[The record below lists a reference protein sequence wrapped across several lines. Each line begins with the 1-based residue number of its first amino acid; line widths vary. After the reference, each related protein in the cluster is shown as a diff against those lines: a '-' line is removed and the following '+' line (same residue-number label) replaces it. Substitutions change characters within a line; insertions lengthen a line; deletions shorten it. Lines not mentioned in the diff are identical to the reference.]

1 MVLEPVLFKTLA
13 SELSR
18 RTYVRLMALTAWE
31 GIGGHGGHM
40 AGRRGQSSMEGKS
53 SLLRRDRLWENPA
66 AQAPGDA
73 AGSLSPTSAAG
84 SRRAQNRRK
93 QSSGPTH
100 KSWLPALGTEQSDS
114 STQRILAVFQVR
126 GSTRQRGQLSPE
138 PREGAGCRLPGRVLS
153 CPGSGCCPHHKLLS
167 TPLKLAMAPCGP

>member
-1 MVLEPVLFKTLA
+1 MGDTWQGEGDRVAWRGSRVCSGETGSGRTQLPRLLGTLQGA
-13 SELSR
+13 S
-18 RTYVRLMALTAWE
+18 
-31 GIGGHGGHM
+31 
-40 AGRRGQSSMEGKS
+40 
-53 SLLRRDRLWENPA
+53 P
-66 AQAPGDA
+66 
-73 AGSLSPTSAAG
+73 PTSAAG
-84 SRRAQNRRK
+84 SRRAQNRRT

-114 STQRILAVFQVR
+114 STQRLLAVFQVR
-126 GSTRQRGQLSPE
+126 GSARQRGQLSPE